1 MKFSITIPAY
11 KADYLKECIQ
21 SILNQTFKDF
31 ELIIVDD
38 YSPNNLKTIVDQFN
52 DDRIKFYRNNSN
64 CGAIDVVDN
73 WNICLSYAQG
83 DYIICM
89 GDDDML
95 APKCLEE
102 YYEIIKKYP
111 NIDIFHTRVIQID
124 ELNNFI
130 GLTDPRPEWESVLSM
145 IWYRMEYRQQYIGDF
160 LYRTKKLKDLGGFY
174 KLPYAWG
181 SDDITSYLVAKEK
194 GIVNINNPNFY
205 YRVNRLTITNT
216 GNNEIKMEALLMTEQ
231 WIRSFVNSYI
241 ANNEIEEY
249 FKSMISNGLR
259 KYFILQKSRIIKK
272 QMLQSF
278 WCIFSWY
285 KKRKRYHI
293 SIPILIFTYF
303 EYLKSKNK
311 NR

>member
-38 YSPNNLKTIVDQFN
+38 CSPNNLKTIVDQFN
-52 DDRIKFYRNNSN
+52 DNRIKFYRNNSN

-95 APKCLEE
+95 TPKCLEE
-102 YYEIIKKYP
+102 YYEIIEKYP
-111 NIDIFHTRVIQID
+111 NIDIFHTRVIQVD

-160 LYRTKKLKDLGGFY
+160 LFRTKKLKDLGGFY

-216 GNNEIKMEALLMTEQ
+216 GNNEIKMESLLMTEQ
-231 WIRSFVNSYI
+231 WIRNFVNSYI

-249 FKSMISNGLR
+249 FKSMILNGLR

-285 KKRKRYHI
+285 KKRKKYHI
-293 SIPILIFTYF
+293 SIPVLIFTYF